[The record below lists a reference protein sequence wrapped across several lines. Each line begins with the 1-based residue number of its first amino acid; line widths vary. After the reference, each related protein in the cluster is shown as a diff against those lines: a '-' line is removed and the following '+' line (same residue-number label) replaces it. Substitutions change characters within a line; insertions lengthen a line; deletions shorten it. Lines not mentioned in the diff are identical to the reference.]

1 MTEYNNIEEQIDN
14 DIFIISESVIKS
26 FNKKVR
32 VVLDTS
38 VIVKWFFKDDEKNT
52 KKADL
57 ILKQYLNNEIKI
69 IIPELSAFELANV
82 LRNKIKKYQNV
93 NLDIID
99 RLYNLGIIFYI
110 NKEIL
115 KIATKIAANIN
126 ESVYDCI
133 FIATA
138 ERFNCKLVTDD
149 NSLFLNYAGYSSRKI
164 VYIHVLLKDMT
175 KNESEIQLWL
185 RAPNPEY
192 GGSSPLEV
200 ISQGKIDSVV
210 DYLEDIKK
218 GSLA

>member
-1 MTEYNNIEEQIDN
+1 MTEYDNIEEQIDN

-26 FNKKVR
+26 FNKKAG

-38 VIVKWFFKDDEKNT
+38 VIVKWFFKDNEKNI

-93 NLDIID
+93 NLEIID
-99 RLYNLGIIFYI
+99 RLYNLGIIFNI
-110 NKEIL
+110 DKEIL
-115 KIATKIAANIN
+115 KIATKIAVDIN

-138 ERFNCKLVTDD
+138 ERFECKLVTDD
-149 NSLFLNYAGYSSRKI
+149 NSLFSNYTEYRGKKTEILLLENYPYS
-164 VYIHVLLKDMT
+164 
-175 KNESEIQLWL
+175 
-185 RAPNPEY
+185 
-192 GGSSPLEV
+192 
-200 ISQGKIDSVV
+200 
-210 DYLEDIKK
+210 
-218 GSLA
+218 

>member
-1 MTEYNNIEEQIDN
+1 MTEYNNTEEQIDN
-14 DIFIISESVIKS
+14 DIFIISESAIKS

-38 VIVKWFFKDDEKNT
+38 VIVKWFFKDDEENT

-110 NKEIL
+110 DKEIL
-115 KIATKIAANIN
+115 KIATKIAADIN

-164 VYIHVLLKDMT
+164 EILL
-175 KNESEIQLWL
+175 
-185 RAPNPEY
+185 
-192 GGSSPLEV
+192 LENYR
-200 ISQGKIDSVV
+200 
-210 DYLEDIKK
+210 YL
-218 GSLA
+218 